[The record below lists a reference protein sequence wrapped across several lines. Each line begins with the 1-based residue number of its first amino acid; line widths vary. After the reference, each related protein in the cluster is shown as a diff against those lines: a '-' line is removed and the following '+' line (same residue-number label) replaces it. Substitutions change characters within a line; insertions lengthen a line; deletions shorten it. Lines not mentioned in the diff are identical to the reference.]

1 MEWPLA
7 IIARR
12 RPMPQTTLTFSRVGS
27 SPHPFGHVV
36 WEAKVTHSERRQQRL
51 RLSEDDE
58 VEHIYYMCVVKPAD
72 ARIADSPNNDLQSR
86 SVRARSRIQ
95 RNPLQETSCTN
106 AAILSAPRRKTC
118 ALYTYPP

>member
-58 VEHIYYMCVVKPAD
+58 VEHILYVCGDDPAD
-72 ARIADSPNNDLQSR
+72 AGIADSPNKFFQYGE
-86 SVRARSRIQ
+86 V
-95 RNPLQETSCTN
+95 
-106 AAILSAPRRKTC
+106 
-118 ALYTYPP
+118 